1 MIWRI
6 RTNVVFEK
14 VKNMI
19 FSYKNFI
26 ICRILNEF
34 VSCKSCVRYAKVL
47 TVQKGEVM
55 NLYQQHRV
63 YQIELETEGQKT
75 MRDVA
80 AIRINE
86 ILQEALMQKAS
97 DIHFEPDRDS
107 LRVQFRCD
115 GVLQEVSK
123 EPIEMQPLILN
134 RLKVMAEL
142 DSMER
147 RLPQDG
153 HMAICY
159 DGKQYDLR
167 VSTLPLYQGEKIV
180 LRILGQQEQLRKLSE
195 LGFTAENLQKVEH
208 LLQMPNGIVLVC
220 GPTGSG
226 KTTTLYSILEALKDK
241 GKNIVTLEDPV
252 EYEMSGVN
260 QVQVSERTGLTFAR
274 GLRSVLR
281 QDPDIIM
288 VGEIRDLE
296 SAEIA
301 IRLAYTGHR
310 VFASLHTGDAL
321 GAVNRMVELGIAPYL
336 LSSCLNGVIAQRLV
350 RKQENGV
357 LQGRIAIQEV
367 LVCNDMIR
375 QQMNQYEQFLDHR
388 LEIASTYQSLLE
400 DGKWKVEQ
408 GITTLQE
415 LTAVLGPCI

>member
-1 MIWRI
+1 M
-6 RTNVVFEK
+6 V
-14 VKNMI
+14 
-19 FSYKNFI
+19 
-26 ICRILNEF
+26 
-34 VSCKSCVRYAKVL
+34 
-47 TVQKGEVM
+47 
-55 NLYQQHRV
+55 LYQQHRI
-63 YQIELETEGQKT
+63 YQIERETEGQRT
-75 MRDVA
+75 MRDAA

-86 ILQEALMQKAS
+86 ILQAALAQKAS
-97 DIHFEPDRDS
+97 DIHLEPDCDA
-107 LRVQFRCD
+107 LRIQFRCD
-115 GVLQEVSK
+115 GVLQEFARESA
-123 EPIEMQPLILN
+123 EMRSLILN

-153 HMAICY
+153 HMAVCY
-159 DGKQYDLR
+159 EGKQYDLR

-180 LRILGQQEQLRKLSE
+180 LRILGQQEELRKLSE
-195 LGFTAENLQKVEH
+195 LGFTEDNLRKVER

-226 KTTTLYSILEALKDK
+226 KTTTLYSMLASLKDT

-274 GLRSVLR
+274 GLRSILR

-336 LSSCLNGVIAQRLV
+336 LGSCLNGVIAQRLV
-350 RKQENGV
+350 RKQENGI

-367 LVCNDMIR
+367 LVCDDAIR
-375 QQMNQYEQFLDHR
+375 QQMSQYERFLECR
-388 LEIASTYQSLLE
+388 STIAASYPSLLE
-400 DGKWKVEQ
+400 DGKWKVAQ
-408 GITTLQE
+408 GITTMQE
-415 LTAVLGPCI
+415 LMAVLGPCV

>member
-1 MIWRI
+1 M
-6 RTNVVFEK
+6 
-14 VKNMI
+14 
-19 FSYKNFI
+19 
-26 ICRILNEF
+26 L
-34 VSCKSCVRYAKVL
+34 
-47 TVQKGEVM
+47 Q
-55 NLYQQHRV
+55 QQHRV
-63 YQIELETEGQKT
+63 YQIEAGPESRKIASDL
-75 MRDVA
+75 A

-86 ILQEALMQKAS
+86 ILQAALTRNAS
-97 DIHFEPDRDS
+97 DIHLEPQKDG
-107 LRVQFRCD
+107 LLIQFRCD
-115 GVLQEVSK
+115 GVLQEAGK
-123 EPIEMQPLILN
+123 ETAEMQPLILN

-153 HMAICY
+153 HMAISF
-159 DGKQYDLR
+159 DGIQYDLR

-180 LRILGQQEQLRKLSE
+180 LRILGQQDQLRKLHE
-195 LGFTAENLQKVEH
+195 LGFTVENLKKVEH

-226 KTTTLYSILEALKDK
+226 KTTTLYSMLATLRGT

-252 EYEMSGVN
+252 EYEMTGVN
-260 QVQVSERTGLTFAR
+260 QVQVNERTGLTFAR
-274 GLRSVLR
+274 GLRSILR

-321 GAVNRMVELGIAPYL
+321 GAVNRMVELGIAPHL
-336 LSSCLNGVIAQRLV
+336 LASCLNGVIAQRLV
-350 RKQENGV
+350 RKQEKGV

-367 LVCNDMIR
+367 LVCDDTIR
-375 QQMNQYEQFLDHR
+375 NQMSQYEQFSAYR
-388 LEIASTYQSLLE
+388 QQIAATYPSLAE
-400 DGKWKVEQ
+400 DGRQKVLQ
-408 GITTLQE
+408 GFTTLQE
-415 LTAVLGPCI
+415 LKAVLGPCI

>member
-1 MIWRI
+1 M
-6 RTNVVFEK
+6 
-14 VKNMI
+14 
-19 FSYKNFI
+19 
-26 ICRILNEF
+26 LH
-34 VSCKSCVRYAKVL
+34 
-47 TVQKGEVM
+47 
-55 NLYQQHRV
+55 QQHRV
-63 YQIELETEGQKT
+63 YQIEPESEMPSAVGDL
-75 MRDVA
+75 A
-80 AIRINE
+80 AVRING
-86 ILQEALMQKAS
+86 ILRQALERKAS
-97 DIHFEPDRDS
+97 DIHLEPQKDG
-107 LRVQFRCD
+107 LLIQFRCD
-115 GVLQEVSK
+115 GVLQEVVK
-123 EPIEMQPLILN
+123 ESTEMQPLILN

-153 HMAICY
+153 HLAVSY
-159 DGKQYDLR
+159 EGLQYDLR

-180 LRILGQQEQLRKLSE
+180 LRILGQQEQLRKLHE
-195 LGFTAENLQKVEH
+195 LGFTAENLQKVEQ

-226 KTTTLYSILEALKDK
+226 KTTTLYSMLAELRGT

-321 GAVNRMVELGIAPYL
+321 GAVNRMVELGIASHL
-336 LSSCLNGVIAQRLV
+336 LASCLNGVIAQRLV
-350 RKQENGV
+350 RKQQNGV
-357 LQGRIAIQEV
+357 LEGRIAIQEV
-367 LVCNDMIR
+367 LVCDDRIR
-375 QQMNQYEQFLDHR
+375 EQLSRYDNFLANRQH
-388 LEIASTYQSLLE
+388 ITATYPSLAE
-400 DGKWKVEQ
+400 DGKQKVTQ
-408 GITTLQE
+408 GLTTMQE
-415 LTAVLGPCI
+415 LKAVLGPCI

>member
-1 MIWRI
+1 M
-6 RTNVVFEK
+6 
-14 VKNMI
+14 
-19 FSYKNFI
+19 
-26 ICRILNEF
+26 
-34 VSCKSCVRYAKVL
+34 
-47 TVQKGEVM
+47 
-55 NLYQQHRV
+55 LYQQHRV
-63 YQIELETEGQKT
+63 YCIEAGQQGKNAS
-75 MRDVA
+75 DA
-80 AIRINE
+80 AAMRINE
-86 ILQEALMQKAS
+86 ILRLALERKAS
-97 DIHFEPDRDS
+97 DIHLEPQKEG
-107 LRVQFRCD
+107 LLIQFRCD
-115 GVLQEVSK
+115 GVLQEVMVES
-123 EPIEMQPLILN
+123 ETMQQQILN

-153 HMAICY
+153 HMAIRFE
-159 DGKQYDLR
+159 DRQYDLR

-180 LRILGQQEQLRKLSE
+180 LRILGQQEQLRKLHE
-195 LGFTAENLQKVEH
+195 LGFSEENLRKVEH

-226 KTTTLYSILEALKDK
+226 KTTTLYSMLASLRGT

-252 EYEMSGVN
+252 EYEMTGVN

-274 GLRSVLR
+274 GLRSILR

-321 GAVNRMVELGIAPYL
+321 GAVNRMVELGIAPHL
-336 LSSCLNGVIAQRLV
+336 LASCLNGVIAQRLV
-350 RKQENGV
+350 RKQEDGQ

-367 LVCNDMIR
+367 LVCDDIIR
-375 QQMNQYEQFLDHR
+375 QQLSRYDSFLAHR
-388 LEIASTYQSLLE
+388 DSIRATYASLAE
-400 DGKWKVEQ
+400 DGKQKVEK
-408 GITTLQE
+408 GITTMQE
-415 LTAVLGPCI
+415 LQAVLGPCL

>member
-1 MIWRI
+1 M
-6 RTNVVFEK
+6 
-14 VKNMI
+14 
-19 FSYKNFI
+19 
-26 ICRILNEF
+26 
-34 VSCKSCVRYAKVL
+34 RYAKVL

-375 QQMNQYEQFLDHR
+375 QKMNQYEQFLDHR